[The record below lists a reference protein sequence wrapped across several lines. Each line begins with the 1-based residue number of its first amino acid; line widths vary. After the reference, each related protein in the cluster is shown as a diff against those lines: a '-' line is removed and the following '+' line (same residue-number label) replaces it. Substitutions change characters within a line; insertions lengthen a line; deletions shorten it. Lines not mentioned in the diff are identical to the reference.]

1 MNITERDA
9 TSFKPKVAENVR
21 RQSQVRTTIAKETP
35 TEQFI
40 EPRRFNLDEFEYERA
55 GTDPGRIVIFNQEIF
70 GNLKICN
77 DATGKVEDHRL
88 ETRSGSRQDVIA
100 IINTFQRMGFNIRAN
115 DVLSNGTVED
125 VLAKLDEVLRDKES
139 LAETNSLFIFFLTHG
154 LAGDELYA
162 RDGILQCRKIWTKFI
177 DCNELKGKPKMF
189 IFQAC
194 KGDYYAKI
202 DDHPSFNSDPSTL
215 VHLNTF
221 KPKHVGMDMLIFFAT
236 IEGNESYRN
245 PLEGTWLIQE
255 LCRNLS
261 SYGRRDDMISICMR
275 TTKCVTGN
283 YYHQEEGE
291 ILKQM
296 PVLITTL
303 SKKFYVNRNKE
314 RHLLLEVLKEQK
326 ETKDLLVQLVA
337 LLQPHV

>member
-125 VLAKLDEVLRDKES
+125 VLAKLDEGKSIGLKYAQLYR
-139 LAETNSLFIFFLTHG
+139 LLF
-154 LAGDELYA
+154 E
-162 RDGILQCRKIWTKFI
+162 KF
-177 DCNELKGKPKMF
+177 
-189 IFQAC
+189 
-194 KGDYYAKI
+194 
-202 DDHPSFNSDPSTL
+202 S
-215 VHLNTF
+215 
-221 KPKHVGMDMLIFFAT
+221 
-236 IEGNESYRN
+236 
-245 PLEGTWLIQE
+245 
-255 LCRNLS
+255 
-261 SYGRRDDMISICMR
+261 
-275 TTKCVTGN
+275 
-283 YYHQEEGE
+283 
-291 ILKQM
+291 
-296 PVLITTL
+296 
-303 SKKFYVNRNKE
+303 
-314 RHLLLEVLKEQK
+314 
-326 ETKDLLVQLVA
+326 ETKSPWQKPTACSFSSSPMGWPGTNCTLGMVSCSA
-337 LLQPHV
+337 GKSGRNSSTATS